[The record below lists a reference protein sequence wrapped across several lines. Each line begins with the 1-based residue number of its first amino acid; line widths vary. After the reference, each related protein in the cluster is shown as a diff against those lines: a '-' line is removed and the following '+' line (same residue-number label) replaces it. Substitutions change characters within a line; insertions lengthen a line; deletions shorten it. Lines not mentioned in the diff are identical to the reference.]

1 MQERTEEQ
9 SAYLAMELALRVGE
23 LMLAGGESAESVER
37 AVAGFGRALG
47 MPART
52 EVNVTLS
59 AISVSYLPGHGRPP
73 VTCERTIRRRVP
85 DFTRVVAVDR
95 LVAEAERDGLT
106 IEEASERLRWI
117 ILRPG
122 PYPWWVHAPTLAVL
136 AGAGAVLVGGGP
148 LSALGAFVATLL
160 GDRAAARLGARGV
173 SEFLQTAFAASLAA
187 TLAAVLVW
195 LDVEVRA
202 GAVIIG
208 VVIALIPGRALVA
221 SMQDGIAGD
230 YVTGSIRLIEA
241 LYIIAA
247 ILSGVG
253 FTIYVAARIGVPI
266 SLEHLPLARLT
277 ANSSVLA
284 AGVISA
290 AFAVHVVVPPRW
302 VLPGAVG
309 GMVSWTLFTFLLRH
323 DVAAAAATLLA
334 TLVVGLFMTALAR
347 YRGVSPIVAVVP
359 CVAPLMPGSLMY
371 RGLLEVTTGHTET
384 GLVTLVEAVSTALAL
399 GAGVILGGELLR
411 AIRPV
416 RVTAAQILSPVAR
429 RSRRER
435 R

>member
-9 SAYLAMELALRVGE
+9 AAYLAMELALRVGE

-37 AVAGFGRALG
+37 AVSLFGRALG
-47 MPART
+47 MPARS

-73 VTCERTIRRRVP
+73 VTGERTIRRRVP

-95 LVAEAERDGLT
+95 LVAETERGEMT
-106 IEEASERLRWI
+106 IEEAAEGLRRI
-117 ILRPG
+117 ISGPG

-136 AGAGAVLVGGGP
+136 AGAGAVLVGGGF
-148 LSALGAFVATLL
+148 LSALGAFGATLA
-160 GDRAAARLGARGV
+160 GDRVAARLGARGV
-173 SEFLQTAFAASLAA
+173 SEFLQTAFAAALAA
-187 TLAAVLVW
+187 TLAALLVW
-195 LDVEVRA
+195 LDAEVRA

-221 SMQDGIAGD
+221 SLQDGIAGD

-253 FTIYVAARIGVPI
+253 FTIYVAARLGVPI

-277 ANSSVLA
+277 AGSSVIA

-290 AFAVHVVVPPRW
+290 AFAVHVVVPPPW
-302 VLPGAVG
+302 VAPAAVG
-309 GMVSWTLFTFLLRH
+309 GMVSWTLFTHLLRQ
-323 DVAAAAATLLA
+323 DVAAPAATLLA

-347 YRGVSPIVAVVP
+347 YRGVPPIVAVVP

-371 RGLLEVTTGHTET
+371 RGLLEMTTGHTQT
-384 GLVTLVEAVSTALAL
+384 GLVTLIEALSTALAL

-416 RVTAAQILSPVAR
+416 QLTAAQLLSPVAR
-429 RSRRER
+429 RSRRVR